1 MRVTVKLFATLK
13 EYAPVQGLSGTPFDM
28 DVPETT
34 TLGDIIE
41 ILKLPVAEVK
51 IPFVNGIV
59 KSFDWK
65 LNPGD
70 DLGIFPPVGG
80 G

>member
-13 EYAPVQGLSGTPFDM
+13 EYAPVQGLSGTPFDLE
-28 DVPETT
+28 VPDTA

-41 ILKLPVAEVK
+41 ILKLPVEEVK

>member
-13 EYAPVQGLSGTPFDM
+13 EFAPVKGLSGTPFTL
-28 DVPETT
+28 DVPDAA

-59 KSFDWK
+59 KPFDWK

-70 DLGIFPPVGG
+70 EIGIFPPVGG